1 MVKGGGGR
9 RARSKR
15 SSRVQ
20 LRWRALPGGRRY
32 APLPR
37 PLDPRVKNQLAM
49 HSAGIKEAMI
59 KGQGRWGLYAQR
71 PTEMIHYYRQALLA
85 EILLT
90 TNI

>member
-1 MVKGGGGR
+1 MRPTWSPALR
-9 RARSKR
+9 RA
-15 SSRVQ
+15 
-20 LRWRALPGGRRY
+20 LLEALVG
-32 APLPR
+32 
-37 PLDPRVKNQLAM
+37 VKVTKVGNYCWKISGVSAM

-90 TNI
+90 TNL

>member
-1 MVKGGGGR
+1 MDLQHGCGHQRTSHAPPTGR
-9 RARSKR
+9 PPPA
-15 SSRVQ
+15 
-20 LRWRALPGGRRY
+20 AFP
-32 APLPR
+32 
-37 PLDPRVKNQLAM
+37 DPISGL